1 MIKFS
6 RRWWWLYHASGAS
19 LGSLGPLQAEGCF
32 LGQREPLVRLICQA
46 GGTVRLA
53 GEAFLAKMKLGS
65 GGCGWN
71 PMLTFQIPSASE
83 C

>member
-1 MIKFS
+1 MVIS
-6 RRWWWLYHASGAS
+6 CLRS
-19 LGSLGPLQAEGCF
+19 LGHLLAEGWF
-32 LGQREPLVRLICQA
+32 LGQQEPLLKVICQA

-53 GEAFLAKMKLGS
+53 GDAGTFLTKMKLGS
-65 GGCGWN
+65 DGCGWN